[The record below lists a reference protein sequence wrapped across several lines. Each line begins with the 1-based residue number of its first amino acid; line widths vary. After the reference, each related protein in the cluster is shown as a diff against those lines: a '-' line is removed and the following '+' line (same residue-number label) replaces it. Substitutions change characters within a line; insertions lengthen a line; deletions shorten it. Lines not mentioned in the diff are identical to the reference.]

1 MFVTLSQY
9 FIKLEDLHFYWDTHH
24 SEPEHRLG
32 LGVTGVIVISYYFT
46 F

>member
-24 SEPEHRLG
+24 SKHRLG
-32 LGVTGVIVISYYFT
+32 LGAAGVIVISYYFT

>member
-24 SEPEHRLG
+24 SKHRLG
-32 LGVTGVIVISYYFT
+32 LEAASVISYYFT